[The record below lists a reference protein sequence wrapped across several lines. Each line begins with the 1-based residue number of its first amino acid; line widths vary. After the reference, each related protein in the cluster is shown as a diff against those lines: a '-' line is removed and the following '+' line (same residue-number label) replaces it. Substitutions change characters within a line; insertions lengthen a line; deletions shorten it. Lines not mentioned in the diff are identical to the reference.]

1 MFAVYVE
8 TPNPDTPLEALRLG
22 QRPEPEIPP
31 GWVRVAVSHASLN
44 RHDVFTLRGV
54 TGHPTPIPFPM
65 ILGNDAVG
73 RLDDGTEV
81 VVYPLLAGPAR
92 RGDETLAPDWHVLS
106 EKVQGTFADYVA
118 VPRENVLPLPP
129 GLSAV
134 DASVLGTA
142 WLTAYRSLFTR
153 ARLKP
158 GQTVLVQGATG
169 GMSTALIQL
178 GRAAGLTVWATSRSR
193 RGLEMAERLGAH
205 VVLPDGAPTPGKADA
220 VCDNVGAATFGH
232 SLRSL
237 ARGGVL
243 VVTGVTAGQHVPLDL
258 LPLIVNQVS
267 VAGSIMGTLEEM
279 RRLMDFVVGHGIR
292 PKIDEVVPMAQARGA
307 FERMIRGEV
316 AGKLVLAR

>member
-8 TPNPDTPLEALRLG
+8 TPNPDAPLEALRLG

-31 GWVRVAVSHASLN
+31 GWTRVAVSHASLN

-65 ILGNDAVG
+65 ILGNDGVG

-81 VVYPLLAGPAR
+81 VLYPLVTGPGR

-106 EKVQGTFADYVA
+106 EKVQGTFAEYVA

-267 VAGSIMGTLEEM
+267 VVGSIMGTLEEM

-292 PKIDEVVPMAQARGA
+292 PEIDAVVPLDQARGA
-307 FERMIRGEV
+307 FERMVRGEV
-316 AGKLVLAR
+316 AGKLVLAV